1 MKPPGRHERFA
12 HTPWP
17 AAVAKA
23 ALVGL
28 AVVLAMHAS
37 GAAADEAPS
46 PRTGRLELL
55 SGSSQQAELVSLT
68 SDGSTWRSTDGL
80 MHVAADSLLSWGRC
94 PAAVIGPS
102 LRLKDG
108 SIVAGDLVAWNV
120 DEVVVESPLLGRVRL
135 PLASVEGWQASAAS
149 SGSVPAGLAEP
160 WLRIRLTNGDIL
172 RAHSVETAA
181 GSAVARVAISSDP
194 ALREPAKTVAIPL
207 LRVQAIT
214 ARAAPPGSLDEPRA
228 HTVAIVGLQDG
239 SRLAV
244 ESLQPAGDPQAA
256 SLDGPSDLVLR
267 PTALIHQPD
276 ASIRC
281 PQNAVTGLLAT
292 GEHLMPV
299 AWMVPADAEQTPQ
312 FGPAWPITTRTTL
325 TGQPLAARGRP
336 VFTGLGLHAAA
347 RVAYQLPAEAAAKGL
362 LAAVAV
368 DDSAGQGGSVIIRI
382 RAGAS
387 RQTARTVFE
396 SGILRGGEP
405 PLEIALTLDQAR
417 WLELVVEPTDDGDV
431 LDRTIWL
438 EPRLLMHQTS
448 RTVQRGPSP
457 AASDASLETSP
468 GLH

>member
-1 MKPPGRHERFA
+1 MPQKAKVFGGRRSPH
-12 HTPWP
+12 P
-17 AAVAKA
+17 AAADVFRSLLTA
-23 ALVGL
+23 
-28 AVVLAMHAS
+28 VLAIHAS
-37 GAAADEAPS
+37 GAAAADNALP
-46 PRTGRLELL
+46 PRTGRLELR
-55 SGSSQQAELVSLT
+55 SGSSPQVAVVSLR

-160 WLRIRLTNGDIL
+160 WLHIRLTNGDIL
-172 RAHSVETAA
+172 RAHSVEIAA
-181 GSAVARVAISSDP
+181 GSAVVRVAISSDP
-194 ALREPAKTVAIPL
+194 GFQEPAKSIAIPL
-207 LRVQAIT
+207 HRVQAIT
-214 ARAAPPGSLDEPRA
+214 APAAPPGSLDEPRA

-239 SRLAV
+239 SRLTV
-244 ESLQPAGDPQAA
+244 ESLQPAADPQAA
-256 SLDGPSDLVLR
+256 SLDSPSDFVLR

-281 PQNAVTGLLAT
+281 PQNAVTGMLAT

-299 AWMVPADAEQTPQ
+299 AWMMPADAEQTPQ

-325 TGQPLAARGRP
+325 TGQPLAARSRP
-336 VFTGLGLHAAA
+336 VFTGLGLHATA
-347 RVAYQLPAEAAAKGL
+347 RVAYQLPAEFAAEGL

-417 WLELVVEPTDDGDV
+417 WLELVVDPTDDGDV

-438 EPRLLMHQTS
+438 EPRLLRHQTS

-457 AASDASLETSP
+457 AASDASPETSP
-468 GLH
+468 APH

>member
-68 SDGSTWRSTDGL
+68 SDGSTWRSAEGIVQ
-80 MHVAADSLLSWGRC
+80 VAADSLLSWGQC

-102 LRLKDG
+102 LRLRDG
-108 SIVAGDLVAWNV
+108 SVLAGDLVAWS
-120 DEVVVESPLLGRVRL
+120 DTAVVLESPLLGRVRL
-135 PLASVEGWQASAAS
+135 PLAAVEGWQASAAS
-149 SGSVPAGLAEP
+149 SARVPAAVDAA
-160 WLRIRLTNGDIL
+160 WLHLQLTNGDIL
-172 RAHSVETAA
+172 RSRSVVIRA
-181 GSAVARVAISSDP
+181 GSAVASVAVSNDP
-194 ALREPAKTVAIPL
+194 DSRAAAVTAAIPL
-207 LRVQAIT
+207 HRVQAIT
-214 ARAAPPGSLDEPRA
+214 APSAPPGSLDEQRS
-228 HTVAIVGLQDG
+228 HTAAIVGLQDG

-244 ESLQPAGDPQAA
+244 ESLQPAGAPQAA
-256 SLDGPSDLVLR
+256 SPSRHDDILLR
-267 PTALIHQPD
+267 PAAPLDRPD
-276 ASIRC
+276 PSIRC
-281 PQNAVTGLLAT
+281 PRDAVTGLLAT
-292 GEHLMPV
+292 GRQRMPL
-299 AWMVPADAEQTPQ
+299 AWMVPANAEQTPL

-325 TGQPLAARGRP
+325 TGQPVAARGRP
-336 VFTGLGLHAAA
+336 AFTGLGLHAAA
-347 RVAYQLPAEAAAKGL
+347 RVAYWLPAGLAAEGL
-362 LAAVAV
+362 RAAVAV
-368 DDSAGQGGSVIIRI
+368 DDSAGQGGSVVIRI
-382 RAGAS
+382 RGGAS
-387 RQTARTVFE
+387 PQAARTVFQ

-405 PLEIALTLDQAR
+405 PLEIAVDLAQAR